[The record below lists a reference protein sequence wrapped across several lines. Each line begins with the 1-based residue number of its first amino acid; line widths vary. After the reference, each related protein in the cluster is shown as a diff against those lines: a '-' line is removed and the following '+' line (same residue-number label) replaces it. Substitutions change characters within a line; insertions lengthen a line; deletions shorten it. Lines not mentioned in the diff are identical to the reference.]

1 MEPVGIA
8 CVGTGYWGKNL
19 VRSFHGLTGCTLSVC
34 CDLNEDILRN
44 IAAQYPDVATTRDF
58 TQVLQDPGID
68 AVVLASPA
76 TMHFAMSKAAL
87 EAGKHVFVEKPLAF
101 RVDEADDLRRTADAR
116 GLVLMV
122 GHLLEYHPAVRELK
136 RIIDHGFLG
145 EIHYIYT
152 QRVNFGIIRKN
163 ETALWSLGPHDV
175 SVVCYLLNREPH
187 TVNACGKSYVQ
198 KGVED
203 VVFCN
208 LHFSNRVM
216 AQIHV
221 SWLDPHKIRRMT
233 IVGSQRMAVFD
244 DMEPDEK
251 IRIYNNY
258 VERAEIPVWEKTA
271 PLHRGAVVVPE
282 VQNVEPLKLE
292 CKHFINCVQRGRRP
306 RSDGSDG
313 VRVVRVLDAAQRS
326 LEKGGVP
333 VQPIPLNGKR

>member
-1 MEPVGIA
+1 MKTIGVA

-19 VRSFHGLTGCTLSVC
+19 VRSFHDLKGCTLRVC
-34 CDLNEDILRN
+34 CDLNEDILQN
-44 IAAQYPDVATTRDF
+44 VAAQYPNLATTRDY

-76 TMHFAMSKAAL
+76 TMHFPMAREAL
-87 EAGKHVFVEKPLAF
+87 EAGKHVFVEKPLAL
-101 RVDEADDLRRTADAR
+101 RVVDADVLCRTADMH

-122 GHLLEYHPAVRELK
+122 GHLLEYHPAIRELK
-136 RIIDHGFLG
+136 QFVDGGFLG
-145 EIHYIYT
+145 EVNYIYT

-175 SVVCYLLNREPH
+175 SVVCYLLNREPNS
-187 TVNACGKSYVQ
+187 VNACGESYVQ
-198 KGVED
+198 EGIED

-221 SWLDPHKIRRMT
+221 SWLDPHKIRRLT

-244 DMEPDEK
+244 DMEPVEK

-258 VERAEIPVWEKTA
+258 VERTEIPVWEQTT
-271 PLHRGAVVVPE
+271 PFHRGAVVVPE
-282 VQNVEPLKLE
+282 VQSVEPLRLE
-292 CKHFINCVQRGRRP
+292 CEHFLNCVQRGERP
-306 RSDGSDG
+306 CSDGRDG
-313 VRVVRVLDAAQRS
+313 LRVVRVLDAAQRS
-326 LEKGGVP
+326 LESGGL
-333 VQPIPLNGKR
+333 PIQL